1 MTKEKAFK
9 EIINGEGADMIQ
21 MPPVPNELKFDYQ
34 KYFDDSKLAHIRYL
48 KALNEHIE
56 RMIHVKCSQE
66 DIEAM
71 RAIIEQNKREIK
83 KYEAH
88 NG

>member
-21 MPPVPNELKFDYQ
+21 MPPVHIESIFDY
-34 KYFDDSKLAHIRYL
+34 KECFDASRRTRIRYL

-56 RMIHVKCSQE
+56 RMIPMKCSQE
-66 DIEAM
+66 EVEAM